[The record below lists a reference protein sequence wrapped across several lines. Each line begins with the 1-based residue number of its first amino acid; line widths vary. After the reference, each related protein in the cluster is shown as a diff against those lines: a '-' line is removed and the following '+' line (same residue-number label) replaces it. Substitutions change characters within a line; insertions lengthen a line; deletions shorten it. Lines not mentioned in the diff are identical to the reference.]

1 MERLSPV
8 HSLRYLS
15 RVIGIGEEEKK
26 IWERLFVLS
35 ASYAGIPELRLMLE
49 RLSPEELWDTE
60 TEDSGGETDGVL
72 VLTMH
77 ASKGLEFDTVYL
89 PDLNEGIFPGR
100 RAVSMEAIEEER
112 RLFYVAITRA
122 RDRLHLMYLRG
133 NSNNPRRP
141 SRFLE
146 PLGVKTWE

>member
-15 RVIGIGEEEKK
+15 QVIGTGEEDRK
-26 IWERLFVLS
+26 IWERLFALS
-35 ASYAGIPELRLMLE
+35 ASYTGIPELRLMLE
-49 RLSPEELWDTE
+49 RLSPEALWNTE
-60 TEDSGGETDGVL
+60 EKDSSEENGGIL

-100 RAVSMEAIEEER
+100 RAVSAEAIEEER

-133 NSNNPRRP
+133 NRNNPRRP

-146 PLGVKTWE
+146 SLGVKTWE

>member
-1 MERLSPV
+1 
-8 HSLRYLS
+8 
-15 RVIGIGEEEKK
+15 
-26 IWERLFVLS
+26 
-35 ASYAGIPELRLMLE
+35 MLE
-49 RLSPEELWDTE
+49 RLSPEALWNTE
-60 TEDSGGETDGVL
+60 AEDGSEENGGIL

-100 RAVSMEAIEEER
+100 RAVSAEAIEEER

-133 NSNNPRRP
+133 NRNNPRRP

-146 PLGVKTWE
+146 SLGVKTWE